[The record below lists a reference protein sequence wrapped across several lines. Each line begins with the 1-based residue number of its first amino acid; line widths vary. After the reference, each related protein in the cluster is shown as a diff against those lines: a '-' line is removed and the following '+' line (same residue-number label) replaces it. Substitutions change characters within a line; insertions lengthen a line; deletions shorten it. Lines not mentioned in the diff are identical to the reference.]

1 MANLK
6 SDGKIFDA
14 NLIISTGATIT
25 AGSLIFV
32 DVSGTNVV
40 RAVRSYSG
48 ASPESSTP
56 NTGGGYASLDTALSP
71 SGLFLGVI
79 CSTQTGTPNLS
90 GGHQTGVAWYTE
102 GCFEFNT
109 TPTAAAVISGG
120 STPLRIGYPVW
131 ALNHDTVK
139 CYLSGLATADAT
151 ASNTTGTSPI
161 GVVRYLP
168 RGPIGTAT
176 TASRVGVEI
185 KPFNTIQRAS

>member
-14 NLIISTGATIT
+14 NLIIQTGATIT

-40 RAVRSYSG
+40 RAVRGYSG
-48 ASPESSTP
+48 TTVESASPT
-56 NTGGGYASLDTALSP
+56 TGLGIASLDTALSP

-102 GCFEFNT
+102 GVFEFNT
-109 TPTAAAVISGG
+109 TPTASSIF
-120 STPLRIGYPVW
+120 TIGRPVW
-131 ALNHDTVK
+131 AVRHDTVTIP
-139 CYLSGLATADAT
+139 LSGLNGTDAT
-151 ASNTTGTSPI
+151 GSNTTGTSPI
-161 GVVRYLP
+161 GIVRYLP
-168 RGPIGTAT
+168 RGPIT
-176 TASRVGVEI
+176 TNTVASRVGIEI
-185 KPFNTIQRAS
+185 KPFNVIQRAS